1 MIYFVH
7 SGDAVKIGYADSPDR
22 RIPTLRTVNPNAIVT
37 RGVAEQ
43 RYKAPT
49 KAWS

>member
-22 RIPTLRTVNPNAIVT
+22 IPTLRTVNPNAIVT
-37 RGVAEQ
+37 RWVTEQ
-43 RYKAPT
+43 RYKAPIKT
-49 KAWS
+49 WS